1 MQVLLYDEL
10 GRLTIRRL
18 RSWHLILARGKA
30 PGLDRQLAN
39 GAAPEASALLAAR
52 AMVLTSPRYRR
63 GLAASLRRLLA
74 AAADPQTRPPLLSAS
89 RSPGVARQPYI
100 PMRRD
105 EITRSAAELA
115 GLAGCLADPEPVPA
129 RGVALVSQLL
139 SDGGGPLYRAGGRDD
154 LSTVIERASQALTS

>member
-18 RSWHLILARGKA
+18 RSWHLILARGMA
-30 PGLDRQLAN
+30 PRLDRELAD

-63 GLAASLRRLLA
+63 GLATSLRRLLA
-74 AAADPQTRPPLLSAS
+74 AAADPRTRPRLLPAS
-89 RSPGVARQPYI
+89 RSAGVARQPYV

-105 EITRSAAELA
+105 EITRSAAGLA
-115 GLAGCLADPEPVPA
+115 ELAGCLADPEPVPA

-139 SDGGGPLYRAGGRDD
+139 SDGGGPLYRTGSRDD
-154 LSTVIERASQALTS
+154 LSTVIERASQALTR